1 MCVAHIDYAC
11 SLFNKCENGVL
22 KMYVVFAILL
32 IRFLKRH
39 IAISKNKIFTIVKSR
54 PFHYPAYIR
63 NYKKR
68 VLKRHIAIS
77 KNKSLLSFIP
87 DRFAILHIS
96 VTYKMV
102 GIRGGTLPQGRN
114 SQRRLL
120 MKIESSPS
128 FNSDRFAILYIS
140 ATYKKVGI

>member
-11 SLFNKCENGVL
+11 SLFNKCENVVL

-77 KNKSLLSFIP
+77 KNNILSSSNP

-96 VTYKMV
+96 TAYKMV
-102 GIRGGTLPQGRN
+102 GI
-114 SQRRLL
+114 
-120 MKIESSPS
+120 
-128 FNSDRFAILYIS
+128 
-140 ATYKKVGI
+140 

>member
-1 MCVAHIDYAC
+1 
-11 SLFNKCENGVL
+11 
-22 KMYVVFAILL
+22 MYVVFAILL

-68 VLKRHIAIS
+68 VLNGTLLLVKI
-77 KNKSLLSFIP
+77 KSLPSFNP
-87 DRFAILHIS
+87 DRFTILH
-96 VTYKMV
+96 
-102 GIRGGTLPQGRN
+102 
-114 SQRRLL
+114 
-120 MKIESSPS
+120 
-128 FNSDRFAILYIS
+128 IS